1 MKAGESGAGG
11 PNIVVGV
18 RSQARFTAIPLYASF
33 FFFLIKHLKNRF
45 TFFHVHI
52 YILFQILFPLR
63 LLQNY

>member
-33 FFFLIKHLKNRF
+33 FFFKLSISKIGLL
-45 TFFHVHI
+45 FFMYI
-52 YILFQILFPLR
+52 YLFFFKFFSH
-63 LLQNY
+63 